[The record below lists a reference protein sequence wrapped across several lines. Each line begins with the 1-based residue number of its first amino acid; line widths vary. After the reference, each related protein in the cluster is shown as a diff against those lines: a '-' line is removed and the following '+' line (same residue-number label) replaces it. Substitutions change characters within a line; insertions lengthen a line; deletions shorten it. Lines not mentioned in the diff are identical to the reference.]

1 MTSDLHAAVAAG
13 VLGTEES
20 HRALLQSIVSV
31 ARAIFKAKASSI
43 LLLDEETDELV
54 FEAAAD
60 EASGSLIGRR
70 FPSSTG
76 IAGFVLVSRQPLVI
90 EDVLTDPRF
99 SRETAESTGFV
110 PKGLMAVPL
119 LHEERG
125 LGVLEVLDRPQDS
138 RFTLAEMELL
148 GLFANQAAIALDL
161 LQRARRAEAA
171 LEGTADLVVV
181 ARIAAKLEQRREE
194 EEISPDSAL
203 RLLTEL
209 EKLL

>member
-1 MTSDLHAAVAAG
+1 MSDELRAAVAAG
-13 VLGTEES
+13 VLGSEDQY
-20 HRALLQSIVSV
+20 RALLQSIVDV
-31 ARAIFKAKASSI
+31 ARAIFRAKASSI
-43 LLLDEETDELV
+43 LLLDEEADELV

-60 EASGSLIGRR
+60 EASEALIGKR

-119 LHEERG
+119 LHEERV
-125 LGVLEVLDRPQDS
+125 LGVLEVLDRPQDT

-148 GLFANQAAIALDL
+148 GLFASQAAIALDL
-161 LQRARRAEAA
+161 LQRARRAHEALA
-171 LEGTADLVVV
+171 GDGELSVISRLAE
-181 ARIAAKLEQRREE
+181 KLEARREDGSE
-194 EEISPDSAL
+194 TAL
-203 RLLTEL
+203 RLLAEL
-209 EKLL
+209 EQLL

>member
-1 MTSDLHAAVAAG
+1 VTDELRAAVAAG
-13 VLGTEES
+13 VLGSEDQY
-20 HRALLQSIVSV
+20 RALLQSIVDV

-43 LLLDEETDELV
+43 LLLDEEADELV

-60 EASGSLIGRR
+60 EASENLIGKR

-90 EDVLTDPRF
+90 EDVLADPRF

-119 LHEERG
+119 LHEERV
-125 LGVLEVLDRPQDS
+125 LGVLEVLDRPSDT

-161 LQRARRAEAA
+161 LQRARRAHEALRGDGELGVISRLA
-171 LEGTADLVVV
+171 EKLEG
-181 ARIAAKLEQRREE
+181 RREE
-194 EEISPDSAL
+194 GSESAL
-203 RLLTEL
+203 RLLAEL
-209 EKLL
+209 ERLL